1 MPLKKGSRAPS
12 GGGRRK
18 GQGMSKVYLDFW
30 SSAYQAID
38 D

>member
-1 MPLKKGSRAPS
+1 MNIAEHS
-12 GGGRRK
+12 GAGDRFHADRI
-18 GQGMSKVYLDFW
+18 DFW

>member
-1 MPLKKGSRAPS
+1 MLAIILTERAFDSPEPP
-12 GGGRRK
+12 
-18 GQGMSKVYLDFW
+18 KVILDFW

>member
-1 MPLKKGSRAPS
+1 
-12 GGGRRK
+12 
-18 GQGMSKVYLDFW
+18 MSIGERFGAADRFHADRIDFW